1 MQVRYESWVWSLGW
15 EDPLEEGTATHF
27 SILNW
32 WIRWTEEPGGL
43 QFIEL
48 QRVGHDWS
56 DFVCKQEWL
65 KDLPGGWVVKK
76 YACYCS
82 RHRRF
87 GLDPWVRKIPW
98 RRNWQPTPVFLP
110 GNPIDSGAWLAPVI
124 GVAKSQTGLIDGTQ
138 HSKKGLN
145 AWGNKRKYLLFMY
158 LYFMISSHTKSP
170 LVHGK
175 ILKGEM
181 YYQIFEIHFVWH

>member
-1 MQVRYESWVWSLGW
+1 MQVRHGSWVWSLGW

-27 SILNW
+27 SILSW

-43 QFIEL
+43 QLEL
-48 QRVGHDWS
+48 QRVGHNWS
-56 DFVCKQEWL
+56 DLVCKQEWL
-65 KDLPGGWVVKK
+65 KDLPGVWVVKK

-98 RRNWQPTPVFLP
+98 RRKWQPTPVFLP
-110 GNPIDSGAWLAPVI
+110 GNPIDRGAWLAPVI
-124 GVAKSQTGLIDGTQ
+124 GVAKSQTGLSDWTQ

-158 LYFMISSHTKSP
+158 LYFMISSH
-170 LVHGK
+170 
-175 ILKGEM
+175 
-181 YYQIFEIHFVWH
+181 Y